1 LQHKKITLIIATVL
15 LTVAMFFCGCSSAP
29 KQIGPK
35 LTEQWAY
42 APNSIHIHPLSRIRV
57 TESEDTAIVVHVS
70 LLDGDGFACRG
81 NGILSVK
88 ATTPSGG
95 FLVEKI
101 VDLQEEATNRE
112 HFDQV
117 TRTYRVQFESI
128 PSDIKRAQLHASFAV
143 AGDAILK
150 SKTVTLINHNKDN

>member
-15 LTVAMFFCGCSSAP
+15 LTVAMFFCGCSSTP
-29 KQIGPK
+29 KQVGPK

-42 APNSIHIHPLSRIRV
+42 APNSIHIHPLSRIRI
-57 TESEDTAIVVHVS
+57 TESEDATIIVHIS

-81 NGILSVK
+81 IGILTVK
-88 ATTPSGG
+88 ATTPSGD
-95 FLVEKI
+95 FLSEKI
-101 VDLQEEATNRE
+101 VDLQEAATNRE

-128 PSDIKRAQLHASFAV
+128 SSDIKRTQLRASFTV
-143 AGDAILK
+143 AGDEVLK
-150 SKTVTLINHNKDN
+150 SNTATLINHNKDN